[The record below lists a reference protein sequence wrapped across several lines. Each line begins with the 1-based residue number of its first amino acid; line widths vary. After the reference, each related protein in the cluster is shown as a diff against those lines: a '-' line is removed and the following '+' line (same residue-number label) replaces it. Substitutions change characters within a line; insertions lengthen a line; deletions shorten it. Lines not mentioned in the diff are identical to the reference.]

1 MATAAASDA
10 PLAAATTATNEP
22 LRLDDKLKQQFNEQ
36 LQLTAIR
43 VPKQATSQ
51 YMKLLSK
58 HLFNKP
64 RLRNV
69 LEDAGSPDTRLLLLD
84 ETLTEAELASR
95 DLGGEPA
102 RTLADFVQ
110 AEGLQVATA
119 TVDVD
124 YSYWPAYAVLQRL
137 LPPGMEVP
145 SSFESVGHIAHLNLR
160 EELLPYKFIIGQVI
174 LDKNPRLQT
183 VVNKVASIE
192 NEFRVFPMELL
203 AGKQGMETEVRQHGA
218 RFRLDFSKVYW
229 NSRLERE
236 HQRLVQVFQPG
247 EVVLDAMAGIG
258 PFAVPAA
265 QKGCLVYANDL
276 NPASYESLCT
286 NIKINR
292 VGGKVLP
299 FNMDG
304 RQFMRQAA
312 AGQLDVA
319 AAAAIVPPA
328 APKAKSGQQQQ
339 QPQQNGEEQQQQ
351 PQQNGEEQQQQQPAQ
366 GQQAGPA
373 DPQAAQKQQAAAA
386 AAGQGGSCRF
396 QHIVMNL
403 PAAAVDF
410 LDALKGAFSLELW
423 EGHPLPLV
431 HVYTFTKGEEE
442 LAGLRQRVEA
452 SLGGPLDEEPQL
464 HIVRDVAPKKLMVAV
479 TFRVPPS
486 IAFASTA
493 TADEPAKRQRVE

>member
-1 MATAAASDA
+1 MATGAPTQAPAAAAAAAAS
-10 PLAAATTATNEP
+10 EP
-22 LRLDDKLKQQFNEQ
+22 LRLDEQLKQQFKEQ
-36 LQLTAIR
+36 LQLTAVR
-43 VPKQATSQ
+43 VPKQSTSQ

-69 LEDAGSPDTRLLLLD
+69 VEDSDSSDTRLLLLD
-84 ETLTEAELASR
+84 ETLKEADLASR
-95 DLGGEPA
+95 QLGGEPA
-102 RTLADFVQ
+102 RTLAGFLQD
-110 AEGLQVATA
+110 EGLSVTTA

-137 LPPGMEVP
+137 LPAGMEVP

-160 EELLPYKFIIGQVI
+160 EELLPFKYIIGQVI

-203 AGKQGMETEVRQHGA
+203 AGKEGMETEVRQHGA
-218 RFRLDFSKVYW
+218 RFKLDFSKVYW

-236 HQRLVQVFQPG
+236 HQRLVQLFQPG
-247 EVVLDAMAGIG
+247 DVVLDAMAGIG
-258 PFAVPAA
+258 PFAIPAA

-276 NPASYESLCT
+276 NPASYTYLCT

-304 RQFMRQAA
+304 RQFMRLAA
-312 AGQLDVA
+312 AGQLDVGA
-319 AAAAIVPPA
+319 AAAVVPPA
-328 APKAKSGQQQQ
+328 GPKSKPGKQQKS
-339 QPQQNGEEQQQQ
+339 QQNR
-351 PQQNGEEQQQQQPAQ
+351 EQQQQQEEHQQKEQPAE
-366 GQQAGPA
+366 GQPA
-373 DPQAAQKQQAAAA
+373 EPAAAQAPQQQQQQTVGAAAPA
-386 AAGQGGSCRF
+386 PGSSGLF

-410 LDALKGAFSLELW
+410 LDALKGAFNPELW

-452 SLGGPLDEEPQL
+452 SLGGPLDEAPQL
-464 HIVRDVAPKKLMVAV
+464 HIVRDVAPKKLMVEV

-486 IAFASTA
+486 IAFAASA
-493 TADEPAKRQRVE
+493 ANESAKRQRVE